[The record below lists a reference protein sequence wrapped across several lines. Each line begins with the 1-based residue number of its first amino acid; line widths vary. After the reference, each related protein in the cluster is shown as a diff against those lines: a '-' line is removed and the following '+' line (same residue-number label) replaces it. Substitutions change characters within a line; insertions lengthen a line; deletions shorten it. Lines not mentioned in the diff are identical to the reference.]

1 MATKKM
7 MEKLD
12 AILEEAKNTEDEAI
26 ATRILDWAT
35 TMYPL
40 WILKIFKKDKHLR
53 DILKE
58 DDDLKKILAKTGPM
72 PKLKKCPKCG
82 AKIDDENN
90 LWIQQKFSTL
100 IMGKMD
106 SNGHQELDMEAG
118 YTDLFDWMDS
128 MLSEDGGPEIFGC
141 EKCRGGN
148 DEE

>member
-1 MATKKM
+1 MATKKD
-7 MEKLD
+7 MERLD
-12 AILEEAKNTEDEAI
+12 AILEKAKDTEDEDI

-58 DDDLKKILAKTGPM
+58 DADLKKILAKTGPM

-82 AKIDDENN
+82 AKIDGEND
-90 LWIQQKFSTL
+90 LLVQQKFTTL

-106 SNGHQELDMEAG
+106 NAGRQELDMEAG
-118 YTDLFDWMDS
+118 YTDLYEWMDG
-128 MLSEDGGPEIFGC
+128 MLSDDGRPEILGC
-141 EKCRGGN
+141 EKCI
-148 DEE
+148 